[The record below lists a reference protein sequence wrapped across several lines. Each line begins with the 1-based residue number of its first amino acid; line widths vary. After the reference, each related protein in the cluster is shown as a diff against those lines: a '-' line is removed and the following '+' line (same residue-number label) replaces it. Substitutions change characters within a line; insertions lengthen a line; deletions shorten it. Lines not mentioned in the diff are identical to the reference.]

1 MGTAVVLIVLAGII
15 ALIVRSIVK
24 DRKAGK
30 NSCGHKCGCC
40 PMAGQCH
47 ATHKK

>member
-1 MGTAVVLIVLAGII
+1 MGTAVVLVVLAGIV
-15 ALIVRSIVK
+15 ALIVRGIIK

-30 NSCGHKCGCC
+30 SSCGHKCGCC

-47 ATHKK
+47 AHRK